1 MRCLRL
7 LEVMIV
13 DDMEIMREQLKG
25 LEIWGAKT
33 GFVVSVEAKD
43 GQDAIKKLRE
53 KKVDLVITDIR
64 MPVVDGVELLKKIIS
79 EELSYCVVFLSEY
92 TEFEYARQGL
102 VYGAFD
108 YIIKPVS
115 QDKIEGV
122 LVKVKKYIEKK
133 KMEKEKIKNLETE
146 FQEKVEFFYEPEDLM
161 KIIKSF
167 KEMDIKVIKVASELI
182 DKIEA
187 SVDYDLLKI
196 SYILNKITLELIG
209 QLKEIYPWLSKFVN
223 LDEYTEIN
231 FSTSSSLQ
239 KNKEIFLKMIEELIM
254 KIKYFCPCNE
264 KNSMLRN
271 ICKCILVN
279 VEKQISIK
287 SIADQIFLN
296 QSYLSTLFKEKT
308 GTSLL
313 EYITMVK
320 MERAKVLF
328 HDSQI
333 KNYEVA
339 YKLGYKDVEYFSRVF
354 KKYVGINPSEFKAGC
369 ITKIN

>member
-1 MRCLRL
+1 
-7 LEVMIV
+7 MIV
-13 DDMEIMREQLKG
+13 DDIEIMRKQLKG
-25 LEIWGAKT
+25 LEIWGEKT
-33 GFVVSVEAKD
+33 GFVVSAEAND

-64 MPVVDGVELLKKIIS
+64 MPIIDGVELLKKIIS

-108 YIIKPVS
+108 YIVKPVS
-115 QDKIEGV
+115 HDKIEG
-122 LVKVKKYIEKK
+122 LLAKVKEYIEKK
-133 KMEKEKIKNLETE
+133 KMEREKIKNLENE

-161 KIIKSF
+161 KIIKLF
-167 KEMDIKVIKVASELI
+167 KEMDIKVIKVANEVI

-187 SVDYDLLKI
+187 IVDYDLLKI
-196 SYILNKITLELIG
+196 SYILNKFTLELIEK
-209 QLKEIYPWLSKFVN
+209 LKEIYPWLSKFVN
-223 LDEYTEIN
+223 LEEYSEID
-231 FSTSSSLQ
+231 FSKASSLQ
-239 KNKEIFLKMIEELIM
+239 ESKEIFLKVMEELIM
-254 KIKYFCPCNE
+254 KIQHFHPWPEMNC
-264 KNSMLRN
+264 MLRN
-271 ICKCILVN
+271 VCRFVLEN
-279 VEKQISIK
+279 LEKQICIK
-287 SIADQIFLN
+287 SIADQMFLN
-296 QSYLSTLFKEKT
+296 QSYLSTLFKDKT

-328 HDSQI
+328 HDSEI

-339 YKLGYKDVEYFSRVF
+339 YKLGYKDVEYFSKVF
-354 KKYVGINPSEFKAGC
+354 KKYAGITPSEFKTAC